1 MTQLGQKI
9 VSIKLIINWAALVRT
24 DLFVASIFGG
34 GVLLFPLAHV
44 EAGLPEVSHELWHGS
59 EGTPSRD
66 GRWQRQA
73 RVLESRQTKLDP

>member
-1 MTQLGQKI
+1 M
-9 VSIKLIINWAALVRT
+9 SVRT

-59 EGTPSRD
+59 EGNPSRD